1 MTFIVTLM
9 WKQDENR
16 SNDNTISSVIFFMGK
31 IYLNDNE

>member
-16 SNDNTISSVIFFMGK
+16 SNDNTISSIIFLGK
-31 IYLNDNE
+31 IYFNDNE